1 MTKLRGGIQDDNLK
15 PPGLGPAAHNVMLP
29 FYLGYPAVSHSSTI
43 YSSNSG
49 LFSATSIASTT
60 FAAGSQPVFARN
72 LVYQLSISG
81 DDTAMVS
88 AGSLTV
94 KGWDMQSRTLSES
107 VALTRV
113 AAATTDMIQGS
124 ACFQSI
130 SSSGF
135 TVSGYLLATAS
146 STRSRS
152 ISLYVGAGNKLGLPN
167 SVQST
172 GAVKQ
177 VWLGSANQ
185 TGSFTVASG
194 DVGVAGISL
203 SNALSAGSAGN
214 VLVYQFLNS

>member
-1 MTKLRGGIQDDNLK
+1 
-15 PPGLGPAAHNVMLP
+15 
-29 FYLGYPAVSHSSTI
+29 VSHSSTI

-49 LFSATSIASTT
+49 LLSATSIASTT
-60 FAAGSQPVFARN
+60 FAAGSQPVFCRN

-81 DDTAMVS
+81 DATGMVS

-113 AAATTDMIQGS
+113 AAASTDLIQGS

-130 SSSGF
+130 SGSGF

-185 TGSFTVASG
+185 TGSFTVGTG
-194 DVGVAGISL
+194 DVGIAGISL